1 MFGRA
6 RIFPRLDGYDITL
19 SLDGADVLTIHVE
32 KIEIL
37 SPILT
42 AVNDKPIPALSGG
55 EKTLRRAGKRR
66 WFE

>member
-32 KIEIL
+32 KIELVKSEHEEYLLDDIIEEL
-37 SPILT
+37 
-42 AVNDKPIPALSGG
+42 
-55 EKTLRRAGKRR
+55 
-66 WFE
+66 